1 MAMMTNSTKNVGMST
16 LFTFSIP
23 REMPKIIMPKVSA
36 KPSRW
41 KPTLPKSDA
50 MAPKKAP
57 MSVCAISS
65 PSSEATK

>member
-1 MAMMTNSTKNVGMST
+1 MFA
-16 LFTFSIP
+16 FSIP

-36 KPSRW
+36 RPSRW